1 MLPTRRSVK
10 PIGGA
15 HSIFVGLVALVTMAG
30 CVQTPDGASSAPLRL
45 GVIGDQT
52 GTLDLDRSYAELE
65 KGVAQ
70 LQGAGL
76 DAVIHLGDLVESAKP
91 LDAMAADYGR
101 ATALLDQLGVPWF
114 LTAGDHDVNPPG
126 RETNAQDRSREG
138 AFLDLYGQRNTAL
151 GDRPYY
157 VVHVD
162 GWQLISLFSHDQLH
176 ADPRW
181 GNIFFARISDDQ
193 FDWLEQTLRTGR
205 KARKGTIVFIH
216 QPLWYNWG
224 DWARVHGLLAAH
236 DVRLVIAGH
245 FHYSQDEGTLDGVRY
260 LVHGATGGRI
270 KGTPPAFGGAHLV
283 SIIEVS
289 QTGLS
294 LRSLT
299 TDGEALPG
307 FPQRRV
313 MDRLQSLDVALGMLS
328 SSLGRFAVY
337 READGALTGHCGTDE
352 PGAQIPLSEFAN
364 PIDRPL
370 RISLSLYDEPDV
382 AISVSSSDCLHDP
395 SAFSPAS
402 ALSCTLPAGRGAV
415 VSNLASVRFSPVGA
429 ETPVISVNGSTTR
442 NVLQM
447 TVSVQAEV
455 DGTRVE
461 ANDVISVPVTGC

>member
-1 MLPTRRSVK
+1 MSLSRRSAK

-15 HSIFVGLVALVTMAG
+15 HSVFVGLIALLAMAA
-30 CVQTPDGASSAPLRL
+30 CAQTPDGAPSAPLRL

-52 GTLDLDRSYAELE
+52 GTLDLERSYAELE

-91 LDAMAADYGR
+91 LDAMAADYAR
-101 ATALLDQLGVPWF
+101 ATALLDRLEVPWF

-126 RETNAQDRSREG
+126 RETNAEDRSREE
-138 AFLDLYGQRNTAL
+138 AFLDLYGQRNPAL

-157 VVHVD
+157 AVRID

-205 KARKGTIVFIH
+205 AARKGTIVFIH

-224 DWARVHGLLAAH
+224 DWARIHNLLAAH

-270 KGTPPAFGGAHLV
+270 KGTPPALGGAHLV

-289 QTGLS
+289 EAGLS

-307 FPQRRV
+307 FPKRRV
-313 MDRLQSLDVALGMLS
+313 MDRVQSLDVALGMLS

-337 READGALTGHCGTDE
+337 READGALTGQCGSGE
-352 PGAQIPLSEFAN
+352 PGAQIPLSAFAN
-364 PIDRPL
+364 PIDHPL
-370 RISLSLYDEPDV
+370 RISVSLHDEPGL
-382 AISVSSSDCLHDP
+382 ALSVSAPDCPDDP
-395 SAFSPAS
+395 SAPSPAGV
-402 ALSCTLPAGRGAV
+402 LSCTLPAGRGAV
-415 VSNLASVRFSPVGA
+415 VSNLASVRFSPIGA
-429 ETPVISVNGSTTR
+429 ETPVISVTGSTTR
-442 NVLQM
+442 NLLQM
-447 TVSVQAEV
+447 TVSAQAEV
-455 DGTRVE
+455 DGTRIE
-461 ANDVISVPVTGC
+461 ASDEISVPVTGC